1 MGQPSP
7 VSAAGAGAGGQEP
20 AQGGRAFP
28 CRQCARACVCVCVHA
43 RVLTAHVPVKW
54 GQGRQGGRRLTRH
67 AAPCPQVPV
76 GVWTEA
82 SCEPTCWLRTLQCR
96 SRDLHSQE
104 AVAGKPTVVC

>member
-1 MGQPSP
+1 MGQLSP

-20 AQGGRAFP
+20 AQGDGPFPADGVRVRVRA
-28 CRQCARACVCVCVHA
+28 Q
-43 RVLTAHVPVKW
+43 VLTAHVPVKW
-54 GQGRQGGRRLTRH
+54 GQGHQGGRRLTRH

-82 SCEPTCWLRTLQCR
+82 SPEPTCWLCTLQCR